1 MDTVEPSLTAELGY
15 VQDSYHAVIKRNN
28 SSRHDTLRTQSRFPQ
43 TQGRKSPEKLMR
55 TPLLHSHNNT
65 MLGKLY
71 KVTFVYSLMFGKKSL
86 TSELQKVTL

>member
-28 SSRHDTLRTQSRFPQ
+28 SSRHDTLRAQPRFPQ
-43 TQGRKSPEKLMR
+43 TQGRKSPDKLMR

-71 KVTFVYSLMFGKKSL
+71 KVTF
-86 TSELQKVTL
+86 